1 MTSYA
6 TNSDFDVD
14 PAAIAAEGERL
25 KSLAGDFSIVAD
37 YAQDAD
43 PDWHMWGIPGIT
55 LAQLYFASAD
65 RIHEILA
72 QFAPATSGL
81 GQRFIDCAKDY
92 TDSDEESGREFDEQ
106 EGEII
111 LV

>member
-6 TNSDFDVD
+6 TNSDIDVN
-14 PAAIAAEGERL
+14 PTAIAAEGERL

-43 PDWHMWGIPGIT
+43 PDWHMWGVPGIA
-55 LAQLYFASAD
+55 LAQYYFESAD
-65 RIHEILA
+65 RIHEILK
-72 QFAPATSGL
+72 QFAPAASGL

-92 TDSDEESGREFDEQ
+92 TDSDEESGREFDDQ
-106 EGEII
+106 SGEIH